1 MSKCVRNTK
10 MSKAIIYDTDK
21 QEYVTAV
28 NRRLVSGTIDYLTS
42 ENEEDAQVVDS
53 DELNLRN
60 IEKAISLKRGTLV
73 FKDVPKNTVRANKR
87 RKAINSILNEIE
99 SYSNRFERQDE
110 ANELLTAMLSKLE
123 WIYGFDTDDWQ
134 NDLEE
139 MLNDA
144 YDY

>member
-1 MSKCVRNTK
+1 MT
-10 MSKAIIYDTDK
+10 KAIIYDTDK
-21 QEYVTAV
+21 QKYVTAV
-28 NRRLVSGTIDYLTS
+28 NRRLVSGMIDYLTS
-42 ENEEDAQVVDS
+42 ENEEYAQVVDS

-60 IEKAISLKRGTLV
+60 IEKAIGLKHGTLV
-73 FKDVPKNTVRANKR
+73 FQDVPKNTVRANKR
-87 RKAINSILNEIE
+87 RKAIDLILNEIE
-99 SYSNRFERQDE
+99 SYSNKFERQDE
-110 ANELLTAMLSKLE
+110 ANELLTAMLNKLQ

>member
-1 MSKCVRNTK
+1 

-28 NRRLVSGTIDYLTS
+28 NRRLVSGTINYLTS

-53 DELNLRN
+53 DELNLRD
-60 IEKAISLKRGTLV
+60 IEKAVGLNRGTLV
-73 FKDVPKNTVRANKR
+73 FQDVPRNKTRANER
-87 RKAINSILNEIE
+87 RKAIDSILNEIE
-99 SYSNRFERQDE
+99 SYSDKFERQDE
-110 ANELLTAMLSKLE
+110 ANELLTAMLNKLE

>member
-1 MSKCVRNTK
+1 MT
-10 MSKAIIYDTDK
+10 KAIIYDTDK

-28 NRRLVSGTIDYLTS
+28 NRRLVSGTIEYLTS

-53 DELNLRN
+53 DELNLRD
-60 IEKAISLKRGTLV
+60 IEKAVGLDRGTLV
-73 FKDVPKNTVRANKR
+73 FQDVPRNKTRANER
-87 RKAINSILNEIE
+87 RKAIDSILNEIE
-99 SYSNRFERQDE
+99 SYSNKFERQDE
-110 ANELLTAMLSKLE
+110 ANELLTAMLNKLE

>member
-1 MSKCVRNTK
+1 MT
-10 MSKAIIYDTDK
+10 KAIIYDTDK

-60 IEKAISLKRGTLV
+60 IEKAIVLKRGTLV
-73 FKDVPKNTVRANKR
+73 FQDVPKNTVRANKR
-87 RKAINSILNEIE
+87 RKAIDSILNEIE
-99 SYSNRFERQDE
+99 SYSNKFERQDE
-110 ANELLTAMLSKLE
+110 ANELLTAMLNKLE

>member
-1 MSKCVRNTK
+1 
-10 MSKAIIYDTDK
+10 MSKAIISDTDK

>member
-1 MSKCVRNTK
+1 

-28 NRRLVSGTIDYLTS
+28 NRRLVSGDIDYLTS
-42 ENEEDAQVVDS
+42 KDVEEAQVVDA
-53 DELNLRN
+53 DDLNLRD
-60 IEKAISLKRGTLV
+60 IEHMVGLKRGILV
-73 FKDVPKNTVRANKR
+73 FRDVSGDTLRANKR
-87 RKAINSILNEIE
+87 RKAIDSILNEIE
-99 SYSNRFERQDE
+99 SYSNKFERQDE
-110 ANELLTAMLSKLE
+110 ANELLTAMLNKLE

>member
-1 MSKCVRNTK
+1 MTE
-10 MSKAIIYDTDK
+10 AIIYDTDK

-28 NRRLVSGTIDYLTS
+28 NRRLVSGMIDYLTS
-42 ENEEDAQVVDS
+42 ENEEYAQVVDS

-60 IEKAISLKRGTLV
+60 IEKAIGLKRGTLV
-73 FKDVPKNTVRANKR
+73 FQDVPKNTVRANKR
-87 RKAINSILNEIE
+87 RKAIDSILNEIE
-99 SYSNRFERQDE
+99 SYSNKFERQDE
-110 ANELLTAMLSKLE
+110 ANELLTAMLNKLQ
-123 WIYGFDTDDWQ
+123 WIYGFDIDDWQ

>member
-1 MSKCVRNTK
+1 MT
-10 MSKAIIYDTDK
+10 KAIIYDTDK

-28 NRRLVSGTIDYLTS
+28 NRRLVSGTIEYLTS

-53 DELNLRN
+53 DELNLRD
-60 IEKAISLKRGTLV
+60 IEKAVGLDRGTLV
-73 FKDVPKNTVRANKR
+73 FQDVPRNKTRANER
-87 RKAINSILNEIE
+87 RKAIDSILNEIE
-99 SYSNRFERQDE
+99 SYSDKFERQDE
-110 ANELLTAMLSKLE
+110 ANELLTAMLNKLE